1 MTMAN
6 ASSQLNDLGRSTA
19 ETTARLQKISLDS
32 TERLIALQLDYAKT
46 LLDEATRTAKAFTGT
61 QDVQQLLALRTKSAE
76 SAMEKWMGYSR
87 GLYEVASE
95 AQGEISRLAEE
106 RLATLQKAVSQS
118 VEEASKSAPAGSEVA
133 VAALK
138 SSMAAATAAFDT
150 FSKAAKHAASFT
162 DAGVKAAGGKARK

>member
-1 MTMAN
+1 MAN
-6 ASSQLNDLGRSTA
+6 VSSKLNDLGRTTA
-19 ETTARLQKISLDS
+19 QTTARLQKISLDS
-32 TERLIALQLDYAKT
+32 AERLIALQLEYART
-46 LLDEATRTAKAFTGT
+46 LLDDATKNARAFTGT
-61 QDVQQLLALRTKSAE
+61 QDVQQLLALRAKSAE

-106 RLATLQKAVSQS
+106 RLATLQKAVSDS
-118 VEEASKSAPAGSEVA
+118 VEEAARSAPAGSDVA

-162 DAGVKAAGGKARK
+162 DAGVKAASGRTRK